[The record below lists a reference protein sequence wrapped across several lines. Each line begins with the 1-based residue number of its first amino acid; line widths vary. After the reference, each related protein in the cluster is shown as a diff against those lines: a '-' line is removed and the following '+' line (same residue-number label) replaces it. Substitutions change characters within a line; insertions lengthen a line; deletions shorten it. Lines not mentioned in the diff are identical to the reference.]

1 MEQSKFQEF
10 LQSVEKDPAM
20 KERFAKVQNS
30 NQMVEF
36 AGKLGYTFTEDEVQ
50 GQVSALGLDLLNDD
64 DLDNISGGQSVVA
77 KPSSNYWYSGD

>member
-1 MEQSKFQEF
+1 
-10 LQSVEKDPAM
+10 
-20 KERFAKVQNS
+20 
-30 NQMVEF
+30 
-36 AGKLGYTFTEDEVQ
+36 VQ